1 MLRELLPMIGGLQWI
16 AATSAVSVF
25 EGLVEQFAGPT
36 ELQRWSDV
44 KSRLVVHDDAL
55 PQNRR
60 VLAFALHTT
69 GSWLNVTARNLILRG
84 RCKSDNRGNSQM
96 FNKEQA
102 RCLPTGQ
109 KAVCQTTFLFP
120 MSTRR
125 LSSRTQH
132 CVEVP
137 MKQTSFSWAGPPA
150 QCVHSVQRTQFAASG
165 HVTGK
170 QASWPVCRSPRI
182 DALQHLDDRG
192 KATFGLGDA
201 RCCPTTTANGRLLN
215 QASSCG
221 VSLVAVVH
229 HTIWLTAT

>member
-1 MLRELLPMIGGLQWI
+1 MLRELLPMIDGLQWI

-25 EGLVEQFAGPT
+25 EGLIDQFAGPT

-44 KSRLVVHDDAL
+44 KSRLIVHDDAL
-55 PQNRR
+55 PQNRC

-69 GSWLNVTARNLILRG
+69 GSWLNATARNLIYESTASPTTWIINKCSTKSRLIAYRPG
-84 RCKSDNRGNSQM
+84 RRR
-96 FNKEQA
+96 FA
-102 RCLPTGQ
+102 RPPF
-109 KAVCQTTFLFP
+109 FLP

-125 LSSRTQH
+125 LSSRTQRR
-132 CVEVP
+132 VEVP
-137 MKQTSFSWAGPPA
+137 MKQTLFSCTGPPV

-201 RCCPTTTANGRLLN
+201 RCCPTVTANGRLLN